1 MHQFHNNIWNYTQQ
15 LRNWIWIFIFF
26 LSVCEFML
34 VRKVDNL
41 GDNATIRTS
50 GVCLSHTQPDLQ
62 YYFKQYQFNH
72 PLCCC
77 YSYKCLPKEIWY
89 LLSHG
94 CSYYPRLHQHQAL
107 KVRSLKSWK
116 RIKYLL
122 QNEEYDQQHSPCN
135 TLHYNVTNVWRGLSR
150 GMCDARG
157 LSRMLCYISAMNW

>member
-1 MHQFHNNIWNYTQQ
+1 MELYTTTEKLNLDFHF
-15 LRNWIWIFIFF
+15 LS

-77 YSYKCLPKEIWY
+77 YSYKCLPKEI
-89 LLSHG
+89 
-94 CSYYPRLHQHQAL
+94 
-107 KVRSLKSWK
+107 
-116 RIKYLL
+116 
-122 QNEEYDQQHSPCN
+122 
-135 TLHYNVTNVWRGLSR
+135 
-150 GMCDARG
+150 
-157 LSRMLCYISAMNW
+157 